1 MAKRI
6 SLLFV
11 LFTLTF
17 SALTA
22 QENVIRINHEYDQQN
37 EEFVIS
43 ADNFS
48 STYYTVVVKFSKLY
62 SLSSTTKLPAIKV
75 VPPGSHRLFKLEK
88 SGTGQPDF
96 NFQYAYWKG
105 VANPKIEEVAY
116 TLPFSPAIEAR
127 VKEIGSLSEFLNQDS
142 DEDYYSI
149 GFSLVDGDTIMA
161 SRKGVIEVVEDQ
173 KQTENL
179 NYTFTRDRNYIRI
192 RHDDGT
198 IANYWNFKNS
208 SSLVEV
214 GDEVFPGTP
223 LAIAAQ
229 TRERGDALLMLS
241 FFYLVVE
248 PSDFT
253 DYKEWD
259 SYKYF
264 QPKFAQQGG
273 VDVLEDGSTY
283 KGFISDELIT
293 QEMSRRQKKKYRS
306 NN

>member
-1 MAKRI
+1 MVIRYV
-6 SLLFV
+6 LLFG
-11 LFTLTF
+11 LLTF
-17 SALTA
+17 LVSSSIA
-22 QENVIRINHEYDQQN
+22 QENAIRVNHEYDQQN

-48 STYYTVVVKFSKLY
+48 STYYTVVIKFNKLY
-62 SLSSTTKLPAIKV
+62 SLSSTTKLPAIKI
-75 VPPGSHRLFKLEK
+75 VPPGTHRLFKLEK

-96 NFQYAYWKG
+96 SYVYAYWKG

-116 TLPFSPAIEAR
+116 TLPFSASLKAR
-127 VKEIGSLSEFLNQDS
+127 VKEIGSLSEFLNQDT
-142 DEDYYSI
+142 DDDYYSI
-149 GFSLVDGDTIMA
+149 GFSLVDGDTILA
-161 SRKGVIEVVEDQ
+161 SRKGVIEAIEDQ

-179 NYTFTRDRNYIRI
+179 GYTFTRDRNYIRI

-208 SSLVEV
+208 SSLVDVGTEV
-214 GDEVFPGTP
+214 LPGTP

-229 TRERGDALLMLS
+229 TGETGDALLMLS

-264 QPKFAQQGG
+264 QPKFAQEGG
-273 VDVLEDGSTY
+273 ADILKDGSTY
-283 KGFISDELIT
+283 SGFINDELVT
-293 QEMSRRQKKKYRS
+293 QEMSRRQKKKYLS